1 MKIGREKRKGDK
13 DGTKAEKKTAR
24 DGKDGAKREQESQ
37 WHERQLAWAGAY

>member
-13 DGTKAEKKTAR
+13 DRTKAEKSVR
-24 DGKDGAKREQESQ
+24 NGKDRAKREQESQ